1 MNKIWLIVRKEWRE
15 VSRDKM
21 ILWTSLLLPLLF
33 VGMTIGTVYFMQRT
47 AASNPAAAMDDA
59 SEMNI
64 DQLMLLPEF
73 AGMDPFTIM
82 IVLLVNQFLLYY
94 LLLPLMIPMFVAV
107 YSIIG
112 EKQQRTLEPLL
123 ATPIS
128 VIELLT
134 GKMLAGVIPAT
145 VLTWASYG
153 VTILLAYF
161 LTTPEILR
169 VMLSPV
175 WLLSIFL
182 LAPLLSVTAVTV
194 GVIISSRVN
203 DVRLAEQL
211 GGTLVLPL
219 VAITIPIMMGKLLMN
234 GEMILLASLAVALL
248 DVALLYVGVQLFQR
262 ETILTR
268 WK

>member
-128 VIELLT
+128 VID
-134 GKMLAGVIPAT
+134 
-145 VLTWASYG
+145 
-153 VTILLAYF
+153 
-161 LTTPEILR
+161 
-169 VMLSPV
+169 
-175 WLLSIFL
+175 
-182 LAPLLSVTAVTV
+182 PLF
-194 GVIISSRVN
+194 
-203 DVRLAEQL
+203 
-211 GGTLVLPL
+211 PL
-219 VAITIPIMMGKLLMN
+219 
-234 GEMILLASLAVALL
+234 
-248 DVALLYVGVQLFQR
+248 
-262 ETILTR
+262 
-268 WK
+268 

>member
-145 VLTWASYG
+145 VLTWAS
-153 VTILLAYF
+153 
-161 LTTPEILR
+161 
-169 VMLSPV
+169 
-175 WLLSIFL
+175 
-182 LAPLLSVTAVTV
+182 
-194 GVIISSRVN
+194 
-203 DVRLAEQL
+203 
-211 GGTLVLPL
+211 
-219 VAITIPIMMGKLLMN
+219 
-234 GEMILLASLAVALL
+234 
-248 DVALLYVGVQLFQR
+248 
-262 ETILTR
+262 
-268 WK
+268 

>member
-1 MNKIWLIVRKEWRE
+1 MNKIWLIIRKEWRE

-21 ILWTSLLLPLLF
+21 ILFTALLLPILF
-33 VGMTIGTVYFMQRT
+33 VGMTVGTVYFMQRS
-47 AASNPAAAMDDA
+47 ADDPAAVAGDA

-73 AGMDPFTIM
+73 AGMDPLTIM
-82 IVLLVNQFLLYY
+82 TILIVNQFLLYY
-94 LLLPLMIPMFVAV
+94 LILPLMIPMFVAV

-128 VIELLT
+128 VSELLT
-134 GKMLAGVIPAT
+134 GKMLAGVIPA
-145 VLTWASYG
+145 VALTWASYG
-153 VTILLAYF
+153 LTLLLSYWVATPQILAA
-161 LTTPEILR
+161 
-169 VMLSPV
+169 MLSPV
-175 WLLSIFL
+175 WLLSMLF

-211 GGTLVLPL
+211 GGMLVLPL
-219 VAITIPIMMGKLLMN
+219 VAVTIPVLMGKLLMS
-234 GEMILLASLAVALL
+234 GGMILLASLVIALL
-248 DVALLYVGVQLFQR
+248 DVALLFVGVKLFQR

>member
-1 MNKIWLIVRKEWRE
+1 MSKIWLIVRKEWRE

-21 ILWTSLLLPLLF
+21 ILFTSLLLPIIF
-33 VGMTIGTVYFMQRT
+33 IAMTVGTLYFMQR
-47 AASNPAAAMDDA
+47 SAAADPAQAMQDA

-64 DQLMLLPEF
+64 DQLLLLPQF
-73 AGMDPFTIM
+73 AGMDAFTVMTIL
-82 IVLLVNQFLLYY
+82 IVNQFLLYY
-94 LLLPLMIPMFVAV
+94 LMLPLMVPIFVAV

-134 GKMLAGVIPAT
+134 GKMLAGVIPA
-145 VLTWASYG
+145 VALTWISYG
-153 VTILLAYF
+153 VTILIAYF
-161 LTTPEILR
+161 VTTPQILGA
-169 VMLSPV
+169 MLDSA
-175 WLLSIFL
+175 WLLSILL
-182 LAPLLSVTAVTV
+182 LAPLLSVTAVTI

-211 GGTLVLPL
+211 GGVLVLPL
-219 VAITIPIMMGKLLMN
+219 VAITIPIMMGKLLVSGGMVA
-234 GEMILLASLAVALL
+234 LAALVVALL
-248 DVALLYVGVQLFQR
+248 DVALLYAGVQLFQR